1 MRIAYYDEAGDD
13 GFPNFSSPLF
23 VLSAV
28 YMHYLQWRPN
38 FERIQEFR
46 RGLKKDFG
54 LPIKLEM
61 HTKYFV
67 LGKNPYRPL
76 GLPDHDRIQVMDLF
90 ADLIGSLRLR
100 IINVAV
106 VKPKLPK
113 STAGVLDTALKFSVQ
128 RIENDLDPTRN
139 AEARFMIITD
149 PGRVGAMR
157 GTTRRIQR
165 INYIPSRFGAA
176 PYRREI
182 TALIED
188 PIQKDSTESYF
199 IQLADYLSFVTY
211 AYTHFE
217 TGVGEMHGRMPPAVD
232 QTKVRDW
239 MERMRPSLNTKA
251 AGDDEYG
258 VKIYPR

>member
-13 GFPNFSSPLF
+13 GFPSYSSPLF
-23 VLSAV
+23 ALSAL
-28 YMHYLQWRPN
+28 YMHYLQWQPN
-38 FERIQEFR
+38 FERVQEFR
-46 RGLKKDFG
+46 RALRRDFG
-54 LPIKLEM
+54 LPVKLEM

-67 LGKNPYRPL
+67 LGKKPYRPL
-76 GLPDHDRIQVMDLF
+76 GLSAEDRLQVMDLF
-90 ADLIGSLRLR
+90 ADLIGSLQLK
-100 IINVAV
+100 IINVVV
-106 VKPKLPK
+106 VKPRL
-113 STAGVLDTALKFSVQ
+113 TNQAAVVLDTALKFSVQ

-157 GTTRRIQR
+157 STTRRIQR
-165 INYIPSRFGAA
+165 INYIPSRFAVT

-188 PIQKDSTESYF
+188 PIQKDSKESYF
-199 IQLADYLSFVTY
+199 IQLADFVSFVTY
-211 AYTHFE
+211 LYAHFE
-217 TGVGEMHGRMPPAVD
+217 TGVGQVHGRMPPTVD
-232 QTKVRDW
+232 QAKIRDW
-239 MERMRPSLNTKA
+239 MERMRPSLNTRA

>member
-13 GFPNFSSPLF
+13 GFPKYSSPLF
-23 VLSAV
+23 TLSAA
-28 YMHYLQWRPN
+28 YMHYMQWQPN
-38 FERIQEFR
+38 FERMREFR
-46 RGLKKDFG
+46 RALKKDFG
-54 LPIKLEM
+54 LPVKLEM

-67 LGKNPYRPL
+67 LNKNPYRRL
-76 GLPDHDRIQVMDLF
+76 GLAEADRLQVMDLF
-90 ADLIGSLRLR
+90 AELTGSLQLK
-100 IINVAV
+100 IINVVV
-106 VKPKLPK
+106 VKPNLARN
-113 STAGVLDTALKFSVQ
+113 TAGVLDTALKFSVQ

-139 AEARFMIITD
+139 PEARFMIITD

-165 INYIPSRFGAA
+165 INYIPSRFGPK
-176 PYRREI
+176 PYRQEI

-199 IQLADYLSFVTY
+199 IQVADYVSFVVYLY
-211 AYTHFE
+211 AHFE
-217 TGVGEMHGRMPPAVD
+217 TGVGRVHGRMPGSVD
-232 QTKVRDW
+232 QARVRGW
-239 MERMRPSLNTKA
+239 MDRMLPSLNTRA